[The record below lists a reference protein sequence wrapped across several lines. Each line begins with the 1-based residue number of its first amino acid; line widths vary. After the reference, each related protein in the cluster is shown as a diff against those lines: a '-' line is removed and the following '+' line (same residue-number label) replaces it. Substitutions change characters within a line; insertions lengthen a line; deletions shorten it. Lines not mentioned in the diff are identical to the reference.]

1 MVTDFNRHLG
11 MLLMGGYVMSLPLGS
26 VQVLPQTSLP
36 FMFALAFGCY
46 KLYDML
52 AHHKGI
58 RISPQVYGVVVM
70 FLYLIEAEWFLHEGT
85 IFNNYFISFGLNCV
99 VLILLADEFYRDPA
113 GREKV
118 MRLYVASMVMIAMM
132 VTINAMS
139 TSSQTERLTIFGL
152 NQNELAA
159 ALLIGYCWLS
169 IEFLRTKWK
178 LTGTQMAFL
187 LSAIVV
193 LNALISTGTRFALI
207 AVIAVLLLLTISAL
221 LDRSKVPNGLIYV
234 FISGVF
240 IAYKTTSF
248 TPMSERIS
256 LDDSGVNF
264 ADLGGRTP
272 LWRLA
277 FDAFSEAPFV
287 GLGYK
292 GFEKFVLMRE
302 RFFEL
307 PHNFPLEVAAIAGV
321 IGIILVTVVGLM
333 LFWRIFVLGDP
344 VNRADALIWSVAVLI
359 IMLSLNITNFKMY
372 WFLLAYFMTL
382 DFGTKGSAI
391 LTKGL
396 PCHIAE
402 LIFKN
407 RRSH

>member
-1 MVTDFNRHLG
+1 
-11 MLLMGGYVMSLPLGS
+11 MLLIGGYVMSLPLGS
-26 VQVLPQTSLP
+26 VQVTPQTSLP
-36 FMFALAFGCY
+36 FLFAIAFGCY

-58 RISPQVYGVVVM
+58 RISPEVYVVVVM
-70 FLYLIEAEWFLHEGT
+70 FLYLIGAEWFLHEGT
-85 IFNNYFISFGLNCV
+85 IFKNYFISFGLNCV
-99 VLILLADEFYRDPA
+99 VLVLLADEFYRDPA
-113 GREKV
+113 GREKI
-118 MRLYVASMVMIAMM
+118 MRLYVASMVMVAMM
-132 VTINAMS
+132 VTINLMT
-139 TSSQTERLTIFGL
+139 TSSQTGRLTIFGL

-169 IEFLRTKWK
+169 IEFMRTKWK
-178 LTGTQMAFL
+178 LTGTQMALL
-187 LSAIVV
+187 LSASVV

-207 AVIAVLLLLTISAL
+207 AVIAVLLLLTISAF
-221 LDRSKVPNGLIYV
+221 LDRSKVRNALIYV

-248 TPMSERIS
+248 TPMQER
-256 LDDSGVNF
+256 LLQANLGNNLT
-264 ADLGGRTP
+264 DLGGRIP

-287 GLGYK
+287 GLGYN
-292 GFEKFVLMRE
+292 GFEKFVLKHE
-302 RFFEL
+302 RFFGL
-307 PHNFPLEVAAIAGV
+307 PHNFPLEVAALAGV
-321 IGIILVTVVGLM
+321 IGIIMVTVVVFI

-344 VNRADALIWSVAVLI
+344 VNRADALIWSVAVLM
-359 IMLSLNITNFKMY
+359 IMLSLNITNLKMY
-372 WFLLAYFMTL
+372 WFLLAYFTTL

-402 LIFKN
+402 LKFTN